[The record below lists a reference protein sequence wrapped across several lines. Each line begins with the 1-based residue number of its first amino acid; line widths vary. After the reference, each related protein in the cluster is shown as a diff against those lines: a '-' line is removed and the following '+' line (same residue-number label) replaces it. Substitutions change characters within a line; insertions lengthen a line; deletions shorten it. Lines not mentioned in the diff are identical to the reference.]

1 MRIGIQTSGI
11 LDVRGI
17 EKGFELIRDTG
28 FDCVDFNLDPYLSY
42 GDIVSGRLE
51 SVFTRPLDELIGFF
65 SPFKQAAERNHV
77 AIGQMHA
84 PFPSYVKDSPV
95 TNYQLLEIFKNC
107 IALCEHMDCPRLIIH
122 PFFLG
127 YQDKLGLEQ
136 EFALNMESYAALIPS
151 LQKHNVVVC
160 LENMFSEYRGKIYSA
175 CCSDMHDALRYVDEL
190 NERAGRRSFG
200 FCLDTGHALLL
211 GLDIEDII
219 LKLGDRLE
227 ALHIHDNNGLTD
239 QHIAPYMGILD
250 WDRFVRGLK
259 AIGYKR
265 DLSFESANA
274 LRMFDAELMP
284 QVLALTAATGRMF
297 ARRIEE

>member
-1 MRIGIQTSGI
+1 MRIGIQTSEI
-11 LDVRGI
+11 LDTCGI

-28 FDCVDFNLDPYLSY
+28 FDCVDFNLYNYLSY
-42 GDIVSGRLE
+42 GEIVSGRLE
-51 SVFTRPLDELIGFF
+51 SVFTRPIEEMFRFF
-65 SPFKQAAERNHV
+65 DPFKQAAERNHV

-95 TNYQLLEIFKNC
+95 TNHQLLEIFKNC

-127 YQDKLGLEQ
+127 YQDKLTPEQ

-160 LENMFSEYRGKIYSA
+160 LENMFSEYKGKIYSA
-175 CCSDMHDALRYVDEL
+175 CCSDMHDTLRYIDQL

-200 FCLDTGHALLL
+200 FCLDTGHSLLL
-211 GLDIEDII
+211 GLDIEDMI

-227 ALHIHDNNGLTD
+227 ALHIHDNNGIFD
-239 QHIAPYMGILD
+239 QHIAPYMGNLD
-250 WDRFVRGLK
+250 WNRFVRGLK

-265 DLSFESANA
+265 DLSFESTNT
-274 LRMFDAELMP
+274 LNVFDTELMP
-284 QVLALTAATGRMF
+284 QVLALTSAIGRLF